1 MNRLRFQPDYALET
15 TYSNPED
22 VLIEMIDLKVK
33 WQKVLAHKKS
43 RKWVLLMLMR
53 AGNAETKKE
62 AASIYLHLY
71 GFDGFIDAHEQTQNK
86 D

>member
-1 MNRLRFQPDYALET
+1 MNRLRFQPEYALET
-15 TYSNPED
+15 YDSNPED
-22 VLIEMIDLKVK
+22 ILIEMIDLKAK

-53 AGNAETKKE
+53 SGNAETKKE

-71 GFDGFIDAHEQTQNK
+71 GFSGFMDSH